1 VRIKVRKADIQPAE
15 RDLFERYGERVI
27 SGILAGGFTPAA
39 TELIPLYQRD
49 VVKAYARDWL
59 TERDCLRECRENLML
74 WLEVGVL
81 VFVIVGVA
89 IDAALWYGE
98 SHPRTVQTSKPH

>member
-1 VRIKVRKADIQPAE
+1 MRIRVRKADIPPAE

-39 TELIPLYQRD
+39 TELHPLYQRD
-49 VVKAYARDWL
+49 EVKAHARDWL
-59 TERDCLRECRENLML
+59 TERDRLRECRENLVL

-89 IDAALWYGE
+89 IDAGLWYAE
-98 SHPRTVQTSKPH
+98 SHPHTVQTSKPN

>member
-1 VRIKVRKADIQPAE
+1 VRIKVRKADIPPAE

-27 SGILAGGFTPAA
+27 SGILTGGFTPAA

-49 VVKAYARDWL
+49 DVKAHARDWL
-59 TERDCLRECRENLML
+59 TERDRLRECRENLML

-89 IDAALWYGE
+89 IDAGLWYGE
-98 SHPRTVQTSKPH
+98 SHPRAVQTSKPH